1 MDDTLKETAHAPTTD
16 FDLLRSQFEVETIK
30 LDSQYGFDK
39 FIGLKL
45 SEEVCRYH
53 QMVPLE
59 VVDNDFLK
67 LAMVNPFD
75 MVAQQIAQT
84 KTDFEIKAVQC
95 SEEDIQ
101 NAINQMFSED
111 ANFEETLQELVE
123 LDEEVT
129 ENTSDLVND
138 DILRSKADDAPAVVF
153 VNSLLVQS
161 VQERC
166 SDIHIEPQENNIRV
180 RLRIDGVLKELPLA
194 NKRLQ
199 DGVIAR
205 IKILAGMDIAERR
218 IPQDGRVKFKIVGRS
233 VDIRVSTIPG
243 IYGEKIVMR
252 ILDKGSTSLNLED
265 VGMEASILA
274 RFKDIANSAH
284 GMILVTGPTGSGKTT
299 TLYSV
304 LNYINSPRLNIMTVE
319 DPVEYRLA
327 GVNQIQT
334 HSMVGLTFASALRSF
349 LRQDP
354 DVIMVGEIR
363 DLETGE
369 IAVKAALT
377 GHLVLS
383 TLHTNDAVATI
394 MRLLNMGIDKYLITS
409 SLSVITAQRLVRR
422 ICLNCK
428 EPDNPPPEI
437 RMGLENRGVK
447 VTGNDFFKGAGCNQC
462 GGSGYWGR
470 AALHEILFM
479 NSEIRDLVVHDQP
492 EAQIKKAAKEN
503 GMLALVEDGVNKAAR
518 GLTSLSEVIRV
529 V

>member
-1 MDDTLKETAHAPTTD
+1 MAELTTNKTQQQS
-16 FDLLRSQFEVETIK
+16 DLDMLRAQFEFETVK
-30 LDSQYGFDK
+30 LDSHYGFDK

-53 QMVPLE
+53 KIIPLE
-59 VVDNDFLK
+59 VIDNKYLK
-67 LAMVNPFD
+67 LAMANPFD
-75 MVAQQIAQT
+75 MVAQQIASS
-84 KTDFEIKAVQC
+84 KAELEIKAVQ
-95 SEEDIQ
+95 SSAEEIDS
-101 NAINQMFSED
+101 AINQMFSEE

-123 LDEEVT
+123 LDEEVAEDTT
-129 ENTSDLVND
+129 ENLSD
-138 DILRSKADDAPAVVF
+138 DILRSKATDAPAVVF
-153 VNSLLVQS
+153 VNSLLVQA
-161 VQERC
+161 VQERA
-166 SDIHIEPQENNIRV
+166 SDIHIEPQESSIRV

-199 DGVIAR
+199 DGVVAR

-218 IPQDGRVKFKIVGRS
+218 IPQDGRVKFKIMGRS
-233 VDIRVSTIPG
+233 VDIRVSSIPG

-252 ILDKGSTSLNLED
+252 ILDKGSTSLSLDD
-265 VGMEASILA
+265 VGMEPDTLS
-274 RFKDIANSAH
+274 RFKDIANAAH

-334 HSMVGLTFASALRSF
+334 HSKVGLTFATSLRSF

-428 EPDNPPPEI
+428 QPYDPPKEI
-437 RMGLENRGVK
+437 RLALQNRGVQLQ
-447 VTGNDFFKGAGCNQC
+447 GHQFFKGAGCNQC
-462 GGSGYWGR
+462 SGSGYWGR
-470 AALHEILFM
+470 LALHEVMFM
-479 NSEIRDLVVHDQP
+479 NGEIRNLVVHDQP
-492 EAQIKKAAKEN
+492 ESEIKKAAAQN
-503 GMLALVEDGVNKAAR
+503 GMISLAEDGVEKSAR
-518 GLTSLSEVIRV
+518 GITTLSEIIRV
-529 V
+529 I